1 MGGIGQFDRGF
12 AGLAAMTMW
21 YDVSVSGAFS
31 VLIPFESR
39 SSQAAAATAGAALDA
54 GAAEVVVS
62 GEGDIQAGPRVR
74 RVLTRG
80 GRGEAVQRGV
90 REVESDCT
98 VLLEPNATAVAA
110 QLPSLC
116 APVLRDRADVVV
128 GTSRDEHP
136 ILNRLARELS
146 DLPVRRPLGP
156 VQAIRTDAL
165 KSLKLVS
172 RGAGV
177 SAEILVKLAA
187 QSFRFQEVTLP
198 EAAGR
203 RSISEAKDLVATFV
217 RYALFAND
225 ADNEH
230 EGYNTL
236 ERLESAP
243 HYNAWLGSKLRPHL
257 GRRVLEVGA
266 GIGTL
271 TKEIAEGRE
280 RVIALEADPYYA
292 QRLSNL
298 FRGSSVV
305 QPLHAPV
312 EQTDWAALARE
323 NLDTVFLSNV
333 LEHIEDDQGAVR
345 HFRSVLPS
353 GGRLV
358 VLVPALPP
366 LFGTL
371 DEAVG
376 HHRRYDPET
385 LRQVIESNG
394 FEIDS
399 MEWLNL
405 LGILGWYL
413 NGKILKRR
421 VLPALQ
427 LRIYDRIAPLLARAE
442 AMWKLPVGLSLITV
456 ARAR

>member
-1 MGGIGQFDRGF
+1 
-12 AGLAAMTMW
+12 MW
-21 YDVSVSGAFS
+21 YDVLVPGTFS
-31 VLIPFESR
+31 VLIPFDPQ
-39 SSQAAAATAGAALDA
+39 SSAAAAATASAARAA
-54 GAAEVVVS
+54 GAAEVLVS
-62 GEGDIQAGPRVR
+62 GEGEIETAPGVR
-74 RVLTRG
+74 RVLTGG
-80 GRGEAVQRGV
+80 GRGEAVQQGV
-90 REVESDCT
+90 RQLESDCT
-98 VLLEPNATAVAA
+98 VLLEPVASAVTP
-110 QLPSLC
+110 QLSVLC
-116 APVLRDRADVVV
+116 EPVLKDQADVVI
-128 GTSRDEHP
+128 GTGEDEHP
-136 ILNRLARELS
+136 LLNRLAREIS
-146 DLPVRRPLGP
+146 DLPLQRPLGP

-165 KSLKLVS
+165 RSLKLVS
-172 RGAGV
+172 KGPGV

-187 QSFRFQEVTLP
+187 QSFRFHEVTLSD
-198 EAAGR
+198 ASGR
-203 RSISEAKDLVATFV
+203 RSMSEARDLVATFL
-217 RYALFAND
+217 RYAFFTND
-225 ADNEH
+225 VDGAH

-236 ERLESAP
+236 ERLEAAP

-257 GRRVLEVGA
+257 GKRVLEVGA

-298 FRGSSVV
+298 FRRSPVV

-312 EQTDWAALARE
+312 EETDWGALGKE

-333 LEHIEDDQGAVR
+333 LEHIEDDAGAVR
-345 HFRSVLPS
+345 HFRSVLPP

-358 VLVPALPP
+358 VLVPGLPG

-376 HHRRYDPET
+376 HHRRYTPQT
-385 LRQVIESNG
+385 LRTVIEGNG
-394 FEIDS
+394 FEIES

-427 LRIYDRIAPLLARAE
+427 LRIYDRLAPVLARAE
-442 AMWKLPVGLSLITV
+442 AMWKLPIGLSLITV

>member
-1 MGGIGQFDRGF
+1 
-12 AGLAAMTMW
+12 MW
-21 YDVSVSGAFS
+21 YDVPVSGTFS
-31 VLIPFESR
+31 VLIPFDRR
-39 SSQAAAATAGAALDA
+39 SSMAAAVTADAAVAGGAFA
-54 GAAEVVVS
+54 VVLS
-62 GEGDIQAGPRVR
+62 GEGDIQARPGVR
-74 RVLTRG
+74 RITVSG
-80 GRGEAVQRGV
+80 GLGEAVQEGV
-90 REVESDCT
+90 RHLHSDCT
-98 VLLEPNATAVAA
+98 VLLEPGASSIVPE
-110 QLPSLC
+110 LPALC
-116 APVLRDRADVVV
+116 APVLKDRADVVV
-128 GTSRDEHP
+128 GTGPGEHP

-156 VQAIRTDAL
+156 VQAIRTEAL
-165 KSLKLVS
+165 RSLKLVS
-172 RGAGV
+172 KGPGV

-187 QSFRFQEVTLP
+187 QSFRFHEITLS
-198 EAAGR
+198 ARSGR
-203 RSISEAKDLVATFV
+203 RSLAQARDLVATFL
-217 RYALFAND
+217 RYALLTND
-225 ADNEH
+225 ADNAH

-271 TKEIAEGRE
+271 TKEIAGGRE

-292 QRLSNL
+292 QRLFNL
-298 FRGSSVV
+298 FRGSDVV
-305 QPLHAPV
+305 QPVHAPV
-312 EQTDWAALARE
+312 EKTDWNALSRE
-323 NLDTVFLSNV
+323 ELDTVFLSNV
-333 LEHIEDDQGAVR
+333 LEHIADDHGAVR

-358 VLVPALPP
+358 VLVPGLPK

-376 HHRRYDPET
+376 HNRRYTPET
-385 LRQVIESNG
+385 LKTVIESNG
-394 FEIDS
+394 FVIES

-413 NGKILKRR
+413 NGKVLKRR

-427 LRIYDRIAPLLARAE
+427 LRIYDRIAPVLARAE
-442 AMWKLPVGLSLITV
+442 AMWKLPIGLSLITV

>member
-1 MGGIGQFDRGF
+1 
-12 AGLAAMTMW
+12 MW
-21 YDVSVSGAFS
+21 YDVLVSGAFS
-31 VLIPFESR
+31 VLIPFDP
-39 SSQAAAATAGAALDA
+39 SSGDAAAAAAAAALSAGATEVLLA
-54 GAAEVVVS
+54 GD
-62 GEGDIQAGPRVR
+62 GEISTGPGVR
-74 RVLTRG
+74 RIPVRG
-80 GRGEAVQRGV
+80 GRGEAVQQGV
-90 REVESDCT
+90 RLLATNCT
-98 VLLEPNATAVAA
+98 VLLDATAAGVAA
-110 QLPSLC
+110 QLPELC
-116 APVLRDRADVVV
+116 APVLGDEADVVV
-128 GTSRDEHP
+128 GTAANEHP
-136 ILNRLARELS
+136 FLNLLARELS
-146 DLPVRRPLGP
+146 DVPVSRPLGP

-165 KSLKLVS
+165 RSLRLVS
-172 RGAGV
+172 TGPGV

-187 QSFRFQEVTLP
+187 QSFRFGEVTLSATGAQRSLA
-198 EAAGR
+198 EAR
-203 RSISEAKDLVATFV
+203 DLLATLA
-217 RYALFAND
+217 RYALFTND
-225 ADNEH
+225 ADNAH

-280 RVIALEADPYYA
+280 RVIALEADAYYA

-305 QPLHAPV
+305 HPIHSPV
-312 EQTDWAALARE
+312 EETNWQALSGE

-333 LEHIEDDQGAVR
+333 LEHIEDDTQAVR
-345 HFRSVLPS
+345 HFRSVLPVD
-353 GGRLV
+353 GRLV
-358 VLVPALPP
+358 VLVPALPS
-366 LFGTL
+366 LFGSL

-376 HHRRYDPET
+376 HHRRYTPDV
-385 LRQVIESNG
+385 LREVIEGNG
-394 FEIDS
+394 FEVES
-399 MEWLNL
+399 LEWLNL

-427 LRIYDRIAPLLARAE
+427 LRVYDRVAPLLARAE
-442 AMWKLPVGLSLITV
+442 AMWKLPVGLSLIAV

>member
-1 MGGIGQFDRGF
+1 
-12 AGLAAMTMW
+12 MW
-21 YDVSVSGAFS
+21 YDVAVSGAFS
-31 VLIPFESR
+31 VLIPFEPPSADEAVITAR
-39 SSQAAAATAGAALDA
+39 AAAAA
-54 GAAEVVVS
+54 GAAEVLVS
-62 GEGDIQAGPRVR
+62 GPGEVHAGPDVRQIRVA
-74 RVLTRG
+74 G
-80 GRGEAVQRGV
+80 GRGEAIQQGV
-90 REVESDCT
+90 RQLGSECT
-98 VLLEPNATAVAA
+98 ILLDPSAA
-110 QLPSLC
+110 AIAPRLSTLC
-116 APVLRDRADVVV
+116 APVLEDRADVVI
-128 GTSRDEHP
+128 GTGSNEHP

-146 DLPVRRPLGP
+146 DLPVQMPLGP

-172 RGAGV
+172 KGAGV

-187 QSFRFQEVTLP
+187 QSFRFQEVSVP
-198 EAAGR
+198 EANGQRTVA
-203 RSISEAKDLVATFV
+203 EARDLVATFL
-217 RYALFAND
+217 RYAVFTND
-225 ADNEH
+225 ADNAH

-257 GRRVLEVGA
+257 GQRVLEVGA

-271 TKEIAEGRE
+271 TKEIAGGRDK
-280 RVIALEADPYYA
+280 VIALEADPYYA

-298 FRGSSVV
+298 FRGSAVV

-312 EQTDWAALARE
+312 EETDWEALSRE
-323 NLDTVFLSNV
+323 DLDTVFLSNV
-333 LEHIEDDQGAVR
+333 LEHIEDDHAAVR
-345 HFRSVLPS
+345 HFRSVLRP

-358 VLVPALPP
+358 VLVPGLPK

-376 HHRRYDPET
+376 HHRRYTPQS
-385 LRQVIESNG
+385 LRAVIESNG
-394 FEIDS
+394 FEVES
-399 MEWLNL
+399 LEWLNL

-413 NGKILKRR
+413 NGKILRRR

-427 LRIYDRIAPLLARAE
+427 LRLYDRIAPLLAHAE
-442 AMWKLPVGLSLITV
+442 SMWKLPIGLSLITV

>member
-1 MGGIGQFDRGF
+1 
-12 AGLAAMTMW
+12 MW
-21 YDVSVSGAFS
+21 YDVPVSGTFS
-31 VLIPFESR
+31 VLIPFDPR
-39 SSQAAAATAGAALDA
+39 SSEAAAVTAGAALAA
-54 GAAEVVVS
+54 GADEVVVS
-62 GEGDIQAGPRVR
+62 GEGEIHAGPGVR
-74 RVLTRG
+74 RVLVG
-80 GRGEAVQRGV
+80 SGRGEAVQQGV
-90 REVESDCT
+90 QQMRSDCT
-98 VLLEPNATAVAA
+98 VLLEPSASAVAP
-110 QLPSLC
+110 QLPVLC
-116 APVLRDRADVVV
+116 APVLNDRADVVI
-128 GTSRDEHP
+128 GTGADEHP

-156 VQAIRTDAL
+156 VQAIRTNAL
-165 KSLKLVS
+165 RSLKLVS
-172 RGAGV
+172 RGPGV

-198 EAAGR
+198 EASGR
-203 RSISEAKDLVATFV
+203 RSMSEAQDLVATFL
-217 RYALFAND
+217 RYALFT
-225 ADNEH
+225 NEVDGAH

-257 GRRVLEVGA
+257 GKRVLEVGA

-271 TKEIAEGRE
+271 TKEISEGRE

-298 FRGSSVV
+298 FRGSDVV

-312 EQTDWAALARE
+312 EETDWTALSRE
-323 NLDTVFLSNV
+323 RLDTVFLSNV
-333 LEHIEDDQGAVR
+333 LEHIEDDSGAVR
-345 HFRSVLPS
+345 HFRSVLPP

-358 VLVPALPP
+358 VLVPGLPR

-376 HHRRYDPET
+376 HHRRYTPET
-385 LRQVIESNG
+385 LRTVIESNG
-394 FEIDS
+394 FEIES

-427 LRIYDRIAPLLARAE
+427 LRIYDRLAPLLARAE
-442 AMWKLPVGLSLITV
+442 AMWKLPIGLSLITV

>member
-1 MGGIGQFDRGF
+1 
-12 AGLAAMTMW
+12 MW
-21 YDVSVSGAFS
+21 YDAPVSGTFS
-31 VLIPFESR
+31 VLIPFDRR
-39 SSQAAAATAGAALDA
+39 SSEAAAATAAAALAA
-54 GAAEVVVS
+54 GAAGVVVS
-62 GEGDIQAGPRVR
+62 GQGDIRASSAVR
-74 RVLTRG
+74 KVFVDG
-80 GRGEAVQRGV
+80 GRGEAVERGV
-90 REVESDCT
+90 MELQSDCT
-98 VLLEPNATAVAA
+98 VLLEPGASAL
-110 QLPSLC
+110 LPELPVLC
-116 APVLRDRADVVV
+116 APVLEDRADVVV
-128 GTSRDEHP
+128 GAGWDEHP

-146 DLPVRRPLGP
+146 DLPVRHPLGL
-156 VQAIRTDAL
+156 VHAIRTEAL

-172 RGAGV
+172 RGPGV

-187 QSFRFQEVTLP
+187 QSFRFHEVRLTNRS
-198 EAAGR
+198 GR
-203 RSISEAKDLVATFV
+203 RSISEAKDLIATFL
-217 RYALFAND
+217 RYALLTND
-225 ADNEH
+225 ADNAH

-266 GIGTL
+266 RIGTL
-271 TKEIAEGRE
+271 TREICEGRE
-280 RVIALEADPYYA
+280 RVIALEADAYYA

-298 FRGSSVV
+298 FRGSAVV
-305 QPLHAPV
+305 QALHAPV
-312 EQTDWAALARE
+312 ERTDWKALASE

-333 LEHIEDDQGAVR
+333 LEHIEDDRAAVR
-345 HFRSVLPS
+345 NFRGVLAP

-358 VLVPALPP
+358 VLVPGLPG

-376 HHRRYDPET
+376 HHRRYTPET
-385 LRQVIESNG
+385 LRSVVESNG
-394 FEIDS
+394 FEVETL
-399 MEWLNL
+399 EWLNL

-427 LRIYDRIAPLLARAE
+427 LRLYDRIAPLLARAE
-442 AMWKLPVGLSLITV
+442 AMWKLPIGLSLVTV